1 MTKETI
7 GFIGLG
13 DMGLCMARNLIGAEF
28 DVIGFDLREERL
40 ELLEQAG
47 GRRGLSPAEVG
58 TDAEAVF
65 IMVMT
70 GQQAE
75 QVLFGQQGLV
85 GSMKQGS
92 TVLLTATIEPSE
104 AEALGK

>member
-47 GRRGLSPAEVG
+47 G
-58 TDAEAVF
+58 
-65 IMVMT
+65 
-70 GQQAE
+70 
-75 QVLFGQQGLV
+75 
-85 GSMKQGS
+85 
-92 TVLLTATIEPSE
+92 
-104 AEALGK
+104 